1 MGKGSDGLRGLRS
14 GNRPCNPLASAGG
27 GREVIPPRRLV
38 GVARSS
44 AVRHG
49 GFRGLERQNICVSVY
64 EMQLEEERAASVFT
78 QWVAVRAR

>member
-1 MGKGSDGLRGLRS
+1 MACEARAPETGHATRS
-14 GNRPCNPLASAGG
+14 HRRGG

>member
-1 MGKGSDGLRGLRS
+1 MACEACAPETGHATRS
-14 GNRPCNPLASAGG
+14 HRLGG